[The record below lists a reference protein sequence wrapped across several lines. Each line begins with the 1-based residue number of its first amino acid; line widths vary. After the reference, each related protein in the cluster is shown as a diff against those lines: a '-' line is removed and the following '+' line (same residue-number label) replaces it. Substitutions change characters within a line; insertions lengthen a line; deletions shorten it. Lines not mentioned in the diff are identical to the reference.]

1 MFHFFAS
8 FSLYVQEC
16 VTMINLEVVIVKD
29 QDALLQ
35 GDLCRGE
42 GEQQQGGEGGQQ
54 HGLKSW
60 HLEMYILYSFR
71 SASANSL
78 RSCRRLVQKARDQT
92 ID

>member
-60 HLEMYILYSFR
+60 HLKMYILHS
-71 SASANSL
+71 SANSL
-78 RSCRRLVQKARDQT
+78 RSYNLYKKQEIKR
-92 ID
+92 

>member
-16 VTMINLEVVIVKD
+16 VTIFNLEVVIVKD

-60 HLEMYILYSFR
+60 HLKMYILYSFR

-78 RSCRRLVQKARDQT
+78 RSYNLYKKQEIKR
-92 ID
+92 